1 MRMVVTIQTVVRVLG
16 ILCVVSKVSAAQGA
30 EAGKR
35 TTVFG
40 ATASGFIS
48 PYLHENNLAIGAL
61 VGLEQKLSD
70 GISVRALASVQRAF
84 SSDNIGICIP
94 DGMDGCLVV
103 LLPYWLSTVEAH
115 ALVKPFP
122 VPIRLVAGVGYAI
135 GSDARGTR
143 TGAPRTSLP
152 AEAGFVIRR
161 GLEISL
167 GRSPR
172 APRLQYTHSDFR
184 PDPFSLKRVEALT
197 LLLVR

>member
-1 MRMVVTIQTVVRVLG
+1 MVVTIGQTAVRVLG
-16 ILCVVSKVSAAQGA
+16 ILLVVSGVSGAQESGTR
-30 EAGKR
+30 ER
-35 TTVFG
+35 VTIIG

-48 PYLHENNLAIGAL
+48 PYLHENNAAIGAL

-94 DGMDGCLVV
+94 DGMDGCLEV
-103 LLPYWLSTVEAH
+103 LLPYWLSTVEAN

-122 VPIRLVAGVGYAI
+122 VPIRLVAGMGYAI

-143 TGAPRTSLP
+143 TGAPRNPSP

-167 GRSPR
+167 GRSAR

-184 PDPFSLKRVEALT
+184 PDLFSLKRVEALT
-197 LLLVR
+197 LLIVR